1 MLRVKFSKN
10 EPNTVSLVDL
20 GSGHVFKTQHGQTA
34 YLVLIPFNGM
44 KMPKHKIAAVSF
56 DSGQIH
62 LFDNNHPVVE
72 LDGTV
77 ELSKIKIERS
87 G

>member
-10 EPNTVSLVDL
+10 EPNTVPLVDL

-34 YLVLIPFNGM
+34 YMILIPLNGM
-44 KMPKHKIAAVSF
+44 NIPKHKIAAVSF

-62 LFDNNHPVVE
+62 MFGYNHPVVE

-77 ELSKIKIERS
+77 ELSRIVITK